1 MVVTPSPS
9 RWAAPLPAAAPGR
22 PHPTYTDMITYSLA
36 QLGGAS
42 ARSAIAGFIAARFTS
57 LPVSHDALLSAH
69 LRRLVAEGVLC
80 NSGFSY
86 LLSTNINPDIHSGD
100 QSTTGLLGQKRK
112 SWRPIII
119 DKQLPHVHPPAPAPA
134 PAPAAGSWAPL
145 KRPSSAMSAETE
157 AARPS
162 TVIKRG
168 RGRPRKDKP
177 PAPAATMLDETEAVD
192 ATGIKR
198 GRGRPRKDKPP
209 APAATMLDETEAVDA
224 TGIKRGRGRP
234 RKDKPPAAPMLAE
247 TQAGDAGPAAVI
259 KRGRG
264 RPRKDK
270 PPAAAAAAMLAET
283 QAGDAGPAA
292 GIKRGRGRP
301 RKDKPAAQM
310 SAETQAGKQQ
320 QPAFD

>member
-134 PAPAAGSWAPL
+134 PAAGSWAPL

-162 TVIKRG
+162 TVQNKLSRFAI
-168 RGRPRKDKP
+168 
-177 PAPAATMLDETEAVD
+177 
-192 ATGIKR
+192 
-198 GRGRPRKDKPP
+198 
-209 APAATMLDETEAVDA
+209 
-224 TGIKRGRGRP
+224 
-234 RKDKPPAAPMLAE
+234 
-247 TQAGDAGPAAVI
+247 
-259 KRGRG
+259 
-264 RPRKDK
+264 
-270 PPAAAAAAMLAET
+270 
-283 QAGDAGPAA
+283 
-292 GIKRGRGRP
+292 
-301 RKDKPAAQM
+301 
-310 SAETQAGKQQ
+310 
-320 QPAFD
+320 